1 MEEEL
6 LAKFNIKKDNLTQDE
21 RTTLQKWAEMVSQ
34 KQITPLEVK
43 GYIEAMIPSL
53 ERELAGYDNPPMS
66 FANLIFRGR
75 RERHIK
81 ARLQNYLMLRDFLT
95 APDRARSYVEKQLGN
110 FKPK

>member
-1 MEEEL
+1 MEEL
-6 LAKFNIKKDNLTQDE
+6 LTKFNIKKETLTADE
-21 RTTLQKWAEMVSQ
+21 KVTLQKWAETLSQ
-34 KQITPLEVK
+34 KQLTPSEVLK
-43 GYIEAMIPSL
+43 YIESMISPL
-53 ERELAGYDNPPMS
+53 ERELTGYENPPMS

-81 ARLQNYLMLRDFLT
+81 ARLQNYIMLRDFLT